1 MNKLRIL
8 LTWGLIMLATHV
20 MGITITVAP
29 TMIEPG
35 SSAEIIIN
43 LTNTETTL
51 TGYQMSL
58 YLPEGVTLQKKAN
71 GKYKYTLSN
80 RHEDTHQLTI
90 KDDAD
95 GSLLLVCF
103 SVDKDIINGTS
114 GELLR
119 LPIDVAST
127 VTTSLQ
133 AELKNIKFSD
143 TAAQGYIADNVLFNL
158 NLPAVPATGI
168 SLNST
173 TLTLTEPGQTFTLT
187 TTITPANST
196 DKSVTWTSSNTTV
209 ATVDNNGVVTAIAN
223 GNATITATT
232 NDGSNLSATCNVVVA
247 ISNNN
252 IIDFADALVKQ
263 ICVENWDANADGE
276 LSESEAA
283 LVSDLGLAFT
293 GNTNITSFDE
303 LQYFVGL
310 TTIGESAFSGCSGLT
325 SLMIPNT
332 VTSIGNQAFL
342 RCSSMTN
349 ISIPNS
355 VTTIGSDV
363 LNRCSGLTSVTIP
376 SSVTSIG
383 NSLFMYCSNLT
394 TVKVASDNSKY
405 DSRDNCNAIIE
416 TSSNKLIAGCK
427 NSFIPNSVT
436 SIGNYAFAGIT
447 FFSIY
452 SGGMEIPNS
461 VTSIGNYAFASSG
474 IIWIN
479 LPNSINSI
487 GSEAFG
493 GCSSLSAIRIPENV
507 TTIQD
512 RTFLNCTLLSFI
524 TIPDGVSSI
533 GYRAFAGCTSLT
545 EITIPSSVTTISGL
559 AFNGCT
565 SLTTVTVKAEA
576 PASINNT
583 SDNNSFPTRADITLF
598 VPIGSKPAYTS
609 TTAWEGFKEI
619 VSIIPFA
626 DSEVKQICVKKWDT
640 NGDGELS
647 DNEAA
652 AVTDLGHAFQAK
664 EEITSFDELQY
675 FTGLTSLGDY
685 EFSWSPSLRSVIIP
699 DNVTSLGNAVFDDTG
714 MYTDAPDGVFYVDK
728 WACGYKGD
736 VTPKTISIEEGTRG
750 IANFAFSYFSS
761 LTSVRIS
768 NSVEY
773 IGDYSF
779 QECSS
784 MESITLGNSVKTI
797 GNSAFEKCS
806 KLASL
811 SIPNSVTNIGSN
823 AFKGCSRLTE
833 LLIPSSVTSIG
844 NCAFA
849 ASNFE
854 YSPLTR
860 ISVDLDNPVY
870 DSRNDCNA
878 IIETATNALLVGCN
892 STEVPSSV
900 TSIGDYAFYHCSG
913 LTSVNIPNILTSIGE
928 YAFNNCQSLTGI
940 TIPNSVTTIGNS
952 AFSDCY
958 GLTNIII
965 PNSVTSIGDYT
976 FASCHGLKSLT
987 LGDYVTTIGEGAF
1000 QQCSDLSSVTLGN
1013 SVLSIG
1019 NSAFFWCSNL
1029 TSVTAKM
1036 QTPVSIHTSV
1046 FTNRTNATLYVPYGK
1061 KSAYEAA
1068 EYWKEFKEIFEIAA
1082 KSGDA
1087 NDDGDVTI
1095 ADVVAVV
1102 NYITTNGNPAGQFIA
1117 SAADVD
1123 GVEGITIAD
1132 AIAIVNMILS
1142 SGSSE

>member
-310 TTIGESAFSGCSGLT
+310 TSIGESAFSGCSGLT

-447 FFSIY
+447 YFSIY

-493 GCSSLSAIRIPENV
+493 GCTGLYSVRIPENV
-507 TTIQD
+507 TTIQN
-512 RTFLNCTLLSFI
+512 RTFLNCKNLI
-524 TIPDGVSSI
+524 DVKIPDGVSLIS
-533 GYRAFAGCTSLT
+533 YRAFEGCTSLT

-559 AFNGCT
+559 VFNRCT
-565 SLTTVTVKAEA
+565 GLTTITVKAEN

-626 DSEVKQICVKKWDT
+626 DSEVKQICVEKWDT

-652 AVTDLGHAFQAK
+652 AVTDLDHAFWVK

-675 FTGLTSLGDY
+675 FTGLTSLGDN
-685 EFSWSPSLRSVIIP
+685 EFLWCPSLRSVIIP
-699 DNVTSLGNAVFDDTG
+699 DNVTSLGNAVFVDTG
-714 MYTDAPDGVFYVDK
+714 MFTDAPDGVFYVDK

-736 VTPKTISIEEGTRG
+736 VMPKTISIEEGTRG
-750 IANFAFSYFSS
+750 IANFAFRYFSS

-784 MESITLGNSVKTI
+784 LESITLGNSVKSI

-811 SIPNSVTNIGSN
+811 SIPYSVTNIGSN

-833 LLIPSSVTSIG
+833 LFIPSSATSIG
-844 NCAFA
+844 NCAFVDC
-849 ASNFE
+849 S
-854 YSPLTR
+854 LTS
-860 ISVDLDNPVY
+860 ISVDSNNPVY

-892 STEVPSSV
+892 NTEIPSSV
-900 TSIGDYAFYHCSG
+900 TSIGDYAFY
-913 LTSVNIPNILTSIGE
+913 
-928 YAFNNCQSLTGI
+928 NCQALTGI